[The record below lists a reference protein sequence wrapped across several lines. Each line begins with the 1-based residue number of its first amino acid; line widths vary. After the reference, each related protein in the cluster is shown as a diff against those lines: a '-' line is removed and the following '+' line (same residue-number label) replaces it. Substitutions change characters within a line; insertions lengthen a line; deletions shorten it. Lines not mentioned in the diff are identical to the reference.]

1 MESVKAFITQ
11 VRENYQSTGDLLK
24 NK

>member
-24 NK
+24 TK